1 MSVRKEILAGR
12 KCKAV
17 GDIYGAEMRFEA
29 ALSQLNVFL
38 PDDPAV
44 AVMLDEVQYPA
55 LTASS
60 GQTRQGN

>member
-12 KCKAV
+12 KCKAA

-44 AVMLDEVQYPA
+44 AVMLDEVQYLP
-55 LTASS
+55 
-60 GQTRQGN
+60 